1 MLKFIII
8 ALVLVASSQNVVADS
23 PPSAGGQIQQI
34 PPVPI
39 LQKADPK
46 IRVEQAVAPS
56 VPATDQRKILVKS
69 LQVTG
74 QTVYS
79 EADLLAITGF
89 ASGHELTLTQL
100 RALAQNISDH
110 YHRNGYFVAHAY
122 LPQQDINDGV
132 VKIAVIE
139 GVYGKVILNNQTYLV
154 TPLADTLLG
163 GLNSGKVIMI
173 LPLERRLLLLSD
185 LPGVEVK
192 STLVPGASVGA
203 SDLMV
208 DLTPGHRL
216 TGEVDADN
224 AGNRYTGTYRIG
236 ATLNINEPLGYGDV
250 ISLRAMTSGYGLFYL
265 RGSYQ
270 LQLSDAR
277 IGVAYSIL
285 GYRLG
290 EEFESLHATG
300 TAQVASI
307 YGSYPLIRSRN
318 NNLNVGLAFNAKTFQ
333 DRVDSPT
340 GTDSPVT
347 DKQAQ
352 LIMTSLY
359 GDYHDN
365 LVGGGVSSYSVT
377 LTTGKLDIQTEAVRS
392 TDATTARSN
401 GIYNKL
407 GFSLMRLQ
415 SVTDSFSLFA
425 SVNGQVAFNNL
436 DVSEKMEL
444 GGMYAVRA
452 YPEGEAYADEGY
464 VLTVEARMQLPK
476 FIERLPGEV
485 QVIGFVDTGSVTLNK
500 NPWTPEQN
508 RRTLSGAGVGGN
520 WSKYNDFSV
529 RAYYA
534 FKLGNEPSTSAPDKS
549 GRFWIQL
556 VKYF

>member
-1 MLKFIII
+1 MLKIIMI
-8 ALVLVASSQNVVADS
+8 ALVLAASSQSVFADS

-34 PPVPI
+34 PPTPI
-39 LQKADPK
+39 LQKAVPT

-56 VPATDQRKILVKS
+56 VPATDQRKIQVKS

-79 EADLLAITGF
+79 EAELLAITGF
-89 ASGHELTLTQL
+89 IPNHELTLAEL
-100 RALAQNISDH
+100 RALAQKISDH

-122 LPQQDINDGV
+122 LPQQDIKDGV

-139 GVYGKVILNNQTYLV
+139 GVYGKVILNNQTYL
-154 TPLADTLLG
+154 TTHLADTLLG
-163 GLNSGKVIMI
+163 GLNSGTVITT

-192 STLVPGASVGA
+192 STLVPGASVGT
-203 SDLMV
+203 SDLIV
-208 DLTPGHRL
+208 DLTPGHRI

-270 LQLSDAR
+270 FQLSDAR
-277 IGVAYSIL
+277 VGVAYSIL

-300 TAQVASI
+300 TAQVASV

-333 DRVDSPT
+333 DRVDLTST
-340 GTDSPVT
+340 VT

-352 LIMTSLY
+352 LFMTSLY
-359 GDYHDN
+359 GDHHDN
-365 LVGGGVSSYSVT
+365 LLGGGLSSYSLT
-377 LTTGKLDIQTEAVRS
+377 LTTGNLDIRSEAARS

-401 GIYNKL
+401 GLYNKL

-476 FIERLPGEV
+476 FIDRLPGEV
-485 QVIGFVDTGSVTLNK
+485 QVIGFVDTGTVTVNK
-500 NPWTPEQN
+500 NPWTTEQN
-508 RRTLSGAGVGGN
+508 DRTLSGAGIGVN
-520 WSKYNDFSV
+520 WMDYNNFSV
-529 RAYYA
+529 KAYCA
-534 FKLGNEPSTSAPDKS
+534 FKLGNESATSAPDKS

>member
-1 MLKFIII
+1 MLKIIMI
-8 ALVLVASSQNVVADS
+8 ALVLAASSQSVFADS

-34 PPVPI
+34 PPTPI
-39 LQKADPK
+39 LQKAVPT

-56 VPATDQRKILVKS
+56 VPATDQRKIQVKS

-79 EADLLAITGF
+79 EAELLAITGF
-89 ASGHELTLTQL
+89 IPNHELTLAEL
-100 RALAQNISDH
+100 RALAQKISDH

-122 LPQQDINDGV
+122 LPQQDIKDGV

-139 GVYGKVILNNQTYLV
+139 GVYGKVILNNQTYL
-154 TPLADTLLG
+154 TTHLADTLLG
-163 GLNSGKVIMI
+163 GLNSGTVITT

-192 STLVPGASVGA
+192 STLVPGASVGT
-203 SDLMV
+203 SDLIV
-208 DLTPGHRL
+208 DLTPGHRI

-270 LQLSDAR
+270 FQLSDAR
-277 IGVAYSIL
+277 VGVAYSIL

-300 TAQVASI
+300 TAQVASV

-333 DRVDSPT
+333 DRVDLTST
-340 GTDSPVT
+340 VT

-352 LIMTSLY
+352 LFMASLY
-359 GDYHDN
+359 GDHHDN
-365 LVGGGVSSYSVT
+365 LLGGGLSSYSLT
-377 LTTGKLDIQTEAVRS
+377 LTTGNLDIRSEAARS

-401 GIYNKL
+401 GLYNKL

-476 FIERLPGEV
+476 FIDRLPGEV
-485 QVIGFVDTGSVTLNK
+485 QVIGFVDTGTVTVNK
-500 NPWTPEQN
+500 NPWTTEQN
-508 RRTLSGAGVGGN
+508 DRTLSGAGVGVN
-520 WSKYNDFSV
+520 WAEYNNFSV
-529 RAYYA
+529 KAYYA
-534 FKLGNEPSTSAPDKS
+534 FKLGNETSTSAPDKS